1 MMPADKLSDN
11 DLTRLVTHVTS
22 TMLGMSFSPTAGRP
36 PTPDALF
43 RIAMLPI
50 PGVPG
55 ILVALSSDKGTC
67 CTMAAKMFMTDEG
80 SVDQQMMNDTLTE
93 LVNMT
98 AGQIKNALGLDR
110 ALGLPKVLDKQG
122 NVAID
127 PNRWRGVRMMS
138 GAHEVA
144 LWLAVA
150 DAVAQAA

>member
-1 MMPADKLSDN
+1 MMPADNLSDS

-22 TMLGMSFSPTAGRP
+22 TMLGMSFAASGGRP
-36 PTPDALF
+36 PVPDALY

-55 ILVALSSDKGTC
+55 ILVALSSDRGTC
-67 CTMAAKMFMTDEG
+67 CAMAAKMFMTEEA
-80 SVDQQMMNDTLTE
+80 SVDQDMMNDTLTE

-110 ALGLPKVLDKQG
+110 ALGLPKVLDKDG
-122 NVAID
+122 HVAID
-127 PNRWRGVRMMS
+127 PNRWRGVRMNS

-144 LWLAVA
+144 LWLAMA